1 MLQEKRRYAHCA
13 HILFLGYNLYMLR
26 NLLMLL
32 GLLVAF
38 LPYLGFP
45 YEWNRFVWTTAGLLV
60 FFMVFFSRRGVSVS
74 SSIKEVFH
82 MQNDTR
88 SLHVERRE
96 VEDRPEVHIERE
108 MTIDTTPEN
117 GIDELEMTTE
127 KSVTIKRKHR
137 KQASDK
143 SVLQEQERVGGE

>member
-1 MLQEKRRYAHCA
+1 
-13 HILFLGYNLYMLR
+13 MLR
-26 NLLMLL
+26 KMIMTL

-38 LPYLGFP
+38 LPYAGFP
-45 YEWNRFVWTTAGLLV
+45 YEWNRFVWTTAGLLM
-60 FFMVFFSRRGVSVS
+60 FFLVFFSRKRVAVPS
-74 SSIKEVFH
+74 SLREVFH
-82 MQNDTR
+82 MQNGTR

-117 GIDELEMTTE
+117 GIDELEMITE

-137 KQASDK
+137 KHASDK
-143 SVLQEQERVGGE
+143 SVLQEQERVSGE